1 MNKQLAAVIVETRP
15 LPNLKQ
21 VIENHLKFLP
31 DYTVLYVFGSIAVES
46 IVDEMSMPYKF
57 IRVDGVINESEYNK
71 LLTSTTFWNLIS
83 EENILIFQHDSE
95 ILRTGIEDFYEFNYV
110 GAPWKFKP
118 FAGNGGLSFR
128 NKHIMI
134 GILKNNIYNQSKHG
148 NEDVFFCNVLFG
160 DHPEITTYFKKEL
173 DVCKQFSCETIFQL
187 GTLGCHAIDRYLT
200 KEQCEQIRNQYK

>member
-1 MNKQLAAVIVETRP
+1 MKKELAAVITETRP

-46 IVDEMSMPYKF
+46 IVDEMNIPYKF

-95 ILRTGIEDFYEFNYV
+95 LLREGIECFIGLPYV
-110 GAPWKFKP
+110 GAPWKFQDYG
-118 FAGNGGLSFR
+118 GNGGLSLR
-128 NKHIMI
+128 SKKLMTSICESY
-134 GILKNNIYNQSKHG
+134 KYDQSIDG
-148 NEDVFFCNVLFG
+148 NEDIFFSNKM
-160 DHPEITTYFKKEL
+160 IFKGFNSRRVDNSE
-173 DVCKQFSCETIFQL
+173 FSCETIFQL